1 MVEGSRRAER
11 LAPKGVKRTM
21 ERDLHGTGS
30 DRGTMSSSEF
40 PPIRVDL
47 HVHTVASGHAYSTVE
62 ECARYAASKG
72 LEAIAV
78 ADHGPAVP
86 GGGNLY
92 HFWNLKVLPRR
103 WHGVWILRSVEANIL
118 DTGGRL
124 DLPDRVLE
132 KLDLVLAGI
141 HPYTGYEGGSVE
153 ENTRALLAALAH
165 PLVDVIVHP
174 DNPNYPVDM
183 RRLSEAAKR
192 YGKALEVN
200 NSSFVYTREGS
211 DPLCREMVREV
222 KRVGGL
228 LAVGSDAHVATFAG
242 EFGHAVEIIEQNDV
256 SPQAVINYSIM
267 RLEEFLRQRGKPLEL
282 EG

>member
-1 MVEGSRRAER
+1 MEIDKVTAGDMREG
-11 LAPKGVKRTM
+11 GQ
-21 ERDLHGTGS
+21 GS
-30 DRGTMSSSEF
+30 QRWF
-40 PPIRVDL
+40 PPILVDL

-62 ECARYAASKG
+62 ECAKYAASKG

-78 ADHGPAVP
+78 TDHGPAVP
-86 GGGNLY
+86 GSGNLY

-118 DTGGRL
+118 DTDGTL

-132 KLDLVLAGI
+132 KLDLVQAGL
-141 HPYTGYEGGSVE
+141 HPYTGYQGSSVE
-153 ENTRALLAALAH
+153 ENTRALLSALAH
-165 PLVDVIVHP
+165 PLVDIIVHP

-183 RRLSEAAKR
+183 RQVAEAARR

-211 DPLCREMVREV
+211 EALCRDMVRQV
-222 KRVGGL
+222 VRVGGL
-228 LAVGSDAHVATFAG
+228 LSVGSDAHVATFAG
-242 EFGHAVEIIEQNDV
+242 EFAHAMEVILQNDV
-256 SPQAVINYSIM
+256 CPEAVVNYSIM
-267 RLEEFLRQRGKPLEL
+267 RLEDFLRSRGKILRL

>member
-1 MVEGSRRAER
+1 MDVNDVTAAVGKAEEPGC
-11 LAPKGVKRTM
+11 L
-21 ERDLHGTGS
+21 
-30 DRGTMSSSEF
+30 RGF

-62 ECARYAASKG
+62 ECARYASSKG

-78 ADHGPAVP
+78 TDHGPAVP
-86 GGGNLY
+86 GSGNLY
-92 HFWNLKVLPRR
+92 HFRNLKVLPRR

-118 DTGGRL
+118 DTEGRL

-132 KLDLVLAGI
+132 NLDLVHAGL
-141 HPYTGYEGGSVE
+141 HPYTGYQGESVE
-153 ENTRALLAALAH
+153 DHTRALLAAIAH

-174 DNPNYPVDM
+174 DNPKYPVDM
-183 RRLSEAAKR
+183 RKVAEAARR

-211 DPLCREMVREV
+211 EALCHEMVREV
-222 KRVGGL
+222 VRAGGL
-228 LAVGSDAHVATFAG
+228 LSVGSDAHVATFAG
-242 EFGHAVEIIEQNDV
+242 EFDHAVEIILQNDV
-256 SPQAVINYSIM
+256 RPEAVVNYSIM
-267 RLEEFLRQRGKPLEL
+267 RLEDFLRSRGKTLRL